1 MKLYVI
7 RHGETEWN
15 YLKVM
20 QGSVDIPLNEQGKK
34 QAKKLQKLLNNRH
47 FDLIISSPLLRAK
60 ETAEIVNK
68 KFKKRIIID
77 DRLAERNYGEFEGV
91 KKADFDY
98 FGFWDYNLDN
108 RYERAENIKSFYN
121 RVVSFIEELKNK
133 YSEKTILLSTHGGIC
148 KIIELY
154 FHPDSKNSNDS
165 KLGAYLPDN
174 AELLEYEL

>member
-1 MKLYVI
+1 MKVYII

-20 QGSVDIPLNEQGKK
+20 QGSVDIPLNEKGKE
-34 QAKKLQKLLNNRH
+34 QAAKLHELLNDKH

-60 ETAEIVNK
+60 ETAEIVNE
-68 KFKKRIIID
+68 KFKKEVIID

-98 FGFWDYNLDN
+98 FGFWDYNLN
-108 RYERAENIKSFYN
+108 SKYEKAENIKSFYN
-121 RVVSFIEELKNK
+121 RVVSFLEELKTE
-133 YSEKTILLSTHGGIC
+133 YSDKTILLSTHAGIC
-148 KIIELY
+148 KVLELY
-154 FHPDSKNSNDS
+154 FNPSSENSNGG
-165 KLGAYLPDN
+165 KLGPYLPNN